1 MATGTIQQP
10 KTIYKDI
17 TIVSRTYGHL
27 DGYNYDCKSILTT
40 GYRIAYAYIKTA
52 DSIGDALNFIISPTL
67 DGTWIRIFNSNSS
80 TDFTMSITIRL
91 FLYKLY

>member
-1 MATGTIQQP
+1 MATGTIQP

-17 TIVSRTYGHL
+17 TIASRTYGHL
-27 DGYNYDCKSILTT
+27 DGYNYNCDSVLPT
-40 GYRIAYAYIKTA
+40 GYRIVCAYIKTA

-67 DGTWIRIFNSNSS
+67 EGTWLRIFNSNSS
-80 TDFTMSITIRL
+80 ADFTMSITIRL